1 LSHWLQ
7 LLLSGF
13 ILMTLILVAF
23 VWRKKWPEW
32 IAQLFSDVSRHIMK
46 LWHSIKQWSQFVK
59 QGWHSIK
66 QGRQTVPRFYRKLAK
81 SLVVGLAILWLIMTF
96 QDTALVMNIED
107 TGMDWL
113 MELREGIIPPL
124 ADKDIPGFVLVDIN
138 DETYHA
144 WGEPLFTPR
153 NRLTNLIKA
162 AVDAKARMVI
172 VDIDVSQPTPVER
185 SALHPTDQ
193 ALKNY
198 LADYVTE
205 CKAKTDKD
213 EECPSIIF
221 VRAFRA
227 APDPVPVPRTG
238 FLEEIIAQS
247 APYLQWASAHFY
259 RAEDQVVRRWQLWQP
274 SCSTDKQPQ
283 IVPSIELLAMA
294 MVQNCTTQLQK
305 ALQPFQPQNCNG
317 AYIPSQKPPP
327 ETVTLCDLSIG
338 TKIRDVNQRIMYSM
352 PWLKENKLPW
362 VMLSQADE
370 EALTVCSA
378 LSVEAGT
385 EKDCMARLT
394 DRIVVI
400 GGSYRDGGDVHL
412 TPLDE
417 MPGSLVIINAI
428 HSLLH
433 YEKIEQLPEWGKGLI
448 TVILIIIMSL
458 LFARFTSFWGLI
470 LSGVFLI
477 FILLPV
483 SIFLFRYGIWL
494 DFALPLIA
502 VQIYRIASD
511 FDERREQRIR
521 VNSS

>member
-1 LSHWLQ
+1 MSHWLQ
-7 LLLSGF
+7 LLLYGLLIS
-13 ILMTLILVAF
+13 LILVAF
-23 VWRKKWPEW
+23 VWRKKWHEW
-32 IAQLFSDVSRHIMK
+32 IAQRFSDVLWYIRK
-46 LWHSIKQWSQFVK
+46 LRHSIKQWPHSVK
-59 QGWHSIK
+59 QGWH
-66 QGRQTVPRFYRKLAK
+66 TVPRFYRKLTK
-81 SLVVGLAILWLIMTF
+81 SLVVGLAIMWLMMVSYNY
-96 QDTALVMNIED
+96 AWVMNIED

-113 MELREGIIPPL
+113 MALNEGMIPPL
-124 ADKDIPGFVLVDIN
+124 SEKNIPPFVLVDSN

-172 VDIDVSQPTPVER
+172 VDIDISQPTPVER
-185 SALHPTDQ
+185 SPLHPDDQ

-198 LADYVTE
+198 LEDYVTE
-205 CKAKTDKD
+205 CKAKT
-213 EECPSIIF
+213 EQSECPSIIF

-227 APDPVPVPRTG
+227 VPDPVPVPRTG
-238 FLEEIIAQS
+238 FLEEIIAHS

-274 SCSTDKQPQ
+274 ACSTDKQPQ

-294 MVQNCTTQLQK
+294 MVQNCTTKLQK

-317 AYIPSQKPPP
+317 HQYVPLQSPPP
-327 ETVTLCDLSIG
+327 ETVTVCQLTIG

-362 VMLSQADE
+362 VMLTQADE

-378 LSVEAGT
+378 QSVESGT
-385 EKDCMARLT
+385 EKDCLARLT

-417 MPGSLVIINAI
+417 MPGSLIIINAI

-448 TVILIIIMSL
+448 TVVLIIIMSL
-458 LFARFTSFWGLI
+458 LFARFTSFWGLM
-470 LSGVFLI
+470 LSGAFLI
-477 FILLPV
+477 FIMLPV
-483 SIFLFRYGIWL
+483 SIFLFRYGVWL
-494 DFALPLIA
+494 DFALPLIV
-502 VQIYRIASD
+502 VQVYRIASD
-511 FDERREQRIR
+511 FDERQERRIR